1 MVFVQMTVSGAVL
14 ILLIVLLRGIALKRL
29 PKSIFPVLWGIAL
42 SRLLLPVVIPSA
54 YSIYSLPVWK
64 QAAAGLQSS
73 YEAMQN
79 PVDGENRERAGG
91 PENIEE
97 QKRIGKTENIDE
109 RKNTDIRRRGQTE
122 PENIRK
128 EQNSCEQPE
137 RFGMEPWRMETLLSV
152 WCAGMS
158 ACMLFFVTTYL
169 RALFLFRTSLPVRK
183 AGVERWLLEH
193 KKRRRI
199 SVRQSDRVMTP
210 LTYGIFRP
218 VILLPKQTDWQNEE
232 GLAYILLHEYVHIC
246 RMDAVTKLLAVSA
259 LCVHWFNPFVW
270 VMYVL
275 LNRDMELSCD
285 EKVVRLSGGTQKAAY
300 ARVLIDMA
308 ARQSG
313 LMPLGSHFGQNVVE
327 ERIDAIMKWKK
338 NSFCKKIVSGAVF
351 VGLAVVFTASTLTV
365 KVNAKDDKKIPSGTG
380 FTEEEYVS
388 LLALYGYD
396 NLTVAEYQEKIW
408 ETVDTPEYM
417 ELLERFSQNQ
427 AFYEEKDENEIAAWY
442 FYVLEPLTASK
453 WRERDFGGYVSTDF
467 PAPEENALLEYNI
480 TLVVKNP
487 DGLTVEE
494 YDEARKGM
502 MNGLADFLQGKS
514 KTQLRNESFM
524 EEAVL
529 DRIEELK
536 QVWCTDALDILVEYF
551 YMPLTPEEEKTE
563 NTAGGQEYLT
573 IDEVYQ
579 NAEPEEK
586 EPRINEYAAQE
597 DYDSLFL
604 LRTAD
609 YQRMTV
615 VDFDRMLLDWANE
628 NFDAYE
634 RIREDCYRKERQAAL
649 SEEELF
655 FVDTTMTLSAEENY
669 RMVQHLKT
677 GRPEEDPGY
686 ISYRLQKTIADG
698 LAWCGFEYAF
708 TYHIFNKNELSV
720 AERDTQVGGVI
731 RDIEN
736 LWESTD
742 VEAFL
747 QMTREDVMK
756 KLEEIAAKYSDG
768 RIEITIDKE
777 RVYFEEMDERQFT

>member
-64 QAAAGLQSS
+64 QTAAGLQSS

-79 PVDGENRERAGG
+79 PVDEENRERTGG
-91 PENIEE
+91 PENTEE
-97 QKRIGKTENIDE
+97 QKRTGKTENIDE
-109 RKNTDIRRRGQTE
+109 RKDTDIRRRGQTE
-122 PENIRK
+122 PENIRT
-128 EQNSCEQPE
+128 EQNSREQPE
-137 RFGMEPWRMETLLSV
+137 RFGMEPWRMETLLPV

-158 ACMLFFVTTYL
+158 ACLLFFVTTYL

-246 RMDAVTKLLAVSA
+246 RMDTVTKLLAVSA

-275 LNRDMELSCD
+275 LNRDLELSCD

-351 VGLAVVFTASTLTV
+351 VGLAVVFTASILTV

-380 FTEEEYVS
+380 FTEEE
-388 LLALYGYD
+388 
-396 NLTVAEYQEKIW
+396 
-408 ETVDTPEYM
+408 
-417 ELLERFSQNQ
+417 
-427 AFYEEKDENEIAAWY
+427 
-442 FYVLEPLTASK
+442 
-453 WRERDFGGYVSTDF
+453 
-467 PAPEENALLEYNI
+467 
-480 TLVVKNP
+480 
-487 DGLTVEE
+487 
-494 YDEARKGM
+494 
-502 MNGLADFLQGKS
+502 
-514 KTQLRNESFM
+514 KTG
-524 EEAVL
+524 
-529 DRIEELK
+529 
-536 QVWCTDALDILVEYF
+536 
-551 YMPLTPEEEKTE
+551 
-563 NTAGGQEYLT
+563 NTAGGQ
-573 IDEVYQ
+573 
-579 NAEPEEK
+579 
-586 EPRINEYAAQE
+586 EYAAQE

-615 VDFDRMLLDWANE
+615 ADFDRMLLDWANE

-634 RIREDCYRKERQAAL
+634 RIREDCYRKERQAVL

-655 FVDTTMTLSAEENY
+655 FTDTTMTLSAEENY

-677 GRPEEDPGY
+677 GKPEEDPGY

-708 TYHIFNKNELSV
+708 TYHIFNKNELTV
-720 AERDTQVGGVI
+720 AERDAQVGGVI

-747 QMTREDVMK
+747 QMTREDVLK
-756 KLEEIAAKYSDG
+756 KLEEIAAKYSNG

>member
-42 SRLLLPVVIPSA
+42 LRLLLPVVIPSA

-64 QAAAGLQSS
+64 QAAAGLQLS

-79 PVDGENRERAGG
+79 PVDEENRERTGG
-91 PENIEE
+91 PENMEE
-97 QKRIGKTENIDE
+97 QERIGKTENIDE
-109 RKNTDIRRRGQTE
+109 RKNTDIRRRGQTQ
-122 PENIRK
+122 PENIRT
-128 EQNSCEQPE
+128 ERNSRE
-137 RFGMEPWRMETLLSV
+137 RFGMEPWRMETLLPV

-158 ACMLFFVTTYL
+158 ACMLFFATTYL

-380 FTEEEYVS
+380 FTEEE
-388 LLALYGYD
+388 
-396 NLTVAEYQEKIW
+396 
-408 ETVDTPEYM
+408 
-417 ELLERFSQNQ
+417 
-427 AFYEEKDENEIAAWY
+427 
-442 FYVLEPLTASK
+442 
-453 WRERDFGGYVSTDF
+453 
-467 PAPEENALLEYNI
+467 
-480 TLVVKNP
+480 
-487 DGLTVEE
+487 
-494 YDEARKGM
+494 
-502 MNGLADFLQGKS
+502 
-514 KTQLRNESFM
+514 KTG
-524 EEAVL
+524 
-529 DRIEELK
+529 
-536 QVWCTDALDILVEYF
+536 
-551 YMPLTPEEEKTE
+551 
-563 NTAGGQEYLT
+563 NTAGGQ
-573 IDEVYQ
+573 
-579 NAEPEEK
+579 
-586 EPRINEYAAQE
+586 EYAAQE

-686 ISYRLQKTIADG
+686 LSYRLQKTIADG

-708 TYHIFNKNELSV
+708 TYHIFNKNELTV

>member
-79 PVDGENRERAGG
+79 PVDEENRERTGG
-91 PENIEE
+91 PENTEE
-97 QKRIGKTENIDE
+97 QKRTGKTENIDE
-109 RKNTDIRRRGQTE
+109 RKDTDIRRRGQTE
-122 PENIRK
+122 PENIRT
-128 EQNSCEQPE
+128 EQNSREQPE
-137 RFGMEPWRMETLLSV
+137 RFGMEPWRMETLLPV

-158 ACMLFFVTTYL
+158 ACLLFFVTTYL

-246 RMDAVTKLLAVSA
+246 RMDTVTKLLAVSA

-275 LNRDMELSCD
+275 LNRDLELSCD

-351 VGLAVVFTASTLTV
+351 VGLAVVFTASILTT

-380 FTEEEYVS
+380 FTEEE
-388 LLALYGYD
+388 
-396 NLTVAEYQEKIW
+396 
-408 ETVDTPEYM
+408 
-417 ELLERFSQNQ
+417 
-427 AFYEEKDENEIAAWY
+427 
-442 FYVLEPLTASK
+442 
-453 WRERDFGGYVSTDF
+453 
-467 PAPEENALLEYNI
+467 
-480 TLVVKNP
+480 
-487 DGLTVEE
+487 
-494 YDEARKGM
+494 
-502 MNGLADFLQGKS
+502 
-514 KTQLRNESFM
+514 KTR
-524 EEAVL
+524 
-529 DRIEELK
+529 
-536 QVWCTDALDILVEYF
+536 
-551 YMPLTPEEEKTE
+551 
-563 NTAGGQEYLT
+563 NTAGEQG
-573 IDEVYQ
+573 
-579 NAEPEEK
+579 
-586 EPRINEYAAQE
+586 YAAQE

-615 VDFDRMLLDWANE
+615 ADFNRMLLDWANE

-634 RIREDCYRKERQAAL
+634 RIREDCYRKERQAVL

-655 FVDTTMTLSAEENY
+655 FTDTTMMLSAEENY

-677 GRPEEDPGY
+677 GKPEEDPGY

-708 TYHIFNKNELSV
+708 TYHIFNKNELTV
-720 AERDTQVGGVI
+720 AERDAQVGGVI

-747 QMTREDVMK
+747 QMTREDVLK

>member
-42 SRLLLPVVIPSA
+42 LRLLLPVVIPSA

-79 PVDGENRERAGG
+79 PVDDENRGRTGG

-97 QKRIGKTENIDE
+97 QERIGKTENIDE

-122 PENIRK
+122 PENIRT
-128 EQNSCEQPE
+128 EQNSREQPE
-137 RFGMEPWRMETLLSV
+137 RFGMEPWRMETLLPV

-169 RALFLFRTSLPVRK
+169 RALFVFRTSLPVRK

-275 LNRDMELSCD
+275 LNRDLELSCD

-351 VGLAVVFTASTLTV
+351 VGLAVVFTASILTV

-380 FTEEEYVS
+380 FTEEE
-388 LLALYGYD
+388 
-396 NLTVAEYQEKIW
+396 
-408 ETVDTPEYM
+408 
-417 ELLERFSQNQ
+417 
-427 AFYEEKDENEIAAWY
+427 
-442 FYVLEPLTASK
+442 
-453 WRERDFGGYVSTDF
+453 
-467 PAPEENALLEYNI
+467 
-480 TLVVKNP
+480 
-487 DGLTVEE
+487 
-494 YDEARKGM
+494 
-502 MNGLADFLQGKS
+502 
-514 KTQLRNESFM
+514 KTG
-524 EEAVL
+524 
-529 DRIEELK
+529 
-536 QVWCTDALDILVEYF
+536 
-551 YMPLTPEEEKTE
+551 
-563 NTAGGQEYLT
+563 NTAGGQ
-573 IDEVYQ
+573 
-579 NAEPEEK
+579 
-586 EPRINEYAAQE
+586 EYAAQE

-615 VDFDRMLLDWANE
+615 ADFNRMLLDWANE

-634 RIREDCYRKERQAAL
+634 RIREDCYRKEHQAVL

-655 FVDTTMTLSAEENY
+655 FTDTTMILSAEENY

-677 GRPEEDPGY
+677 GKPEEDPCY
-686 ISYRLQKTIADG
+686 TSYRLQKTIADG

-708 TYHIFNKNELSV
+708 TYHIFNKNELTV
-720 AERDTQVGGVI
+720 AERDAQVGGVI
-731 RDIEN
+731 CDIEN

-742 VEAFL
+742 VEVLL
-747 QMTREDVMK
+747 QMTREDILK

>member
-79 PVDGENRERAGG
+79 PVDEENRERAGG

-97 QKRIGKTENIDE
+97 QKRTGKTENIDE
-109 RKNTDIRRRGQTE
+109 RKDTDIRRRGQTE
-122 PENIRK
+122 PENIRT
-128 EQNSCEQPE
+128 EQNSREQPE
-137 RFGMEPWRMETLLSV
+137 RFGMEPWRMETLLPV

-158 ACMLFFVTTYL
+158 ACLLFFVTTYL

-246 RMDAVTKLLAVSA
+246 RMDTVTKLLAVSA

-275 LNRDMELSCD
+275 LNRDLELSCD

-351 VGLAVVFTASTLTV
+351 VGLAVVFTASILTT

-380 FTEEEYVS
+380 FTEEE
-388 LLALYGYD
+388 
-396 NLTVAEYQEKIW
+396 
-408 ETVDTPEYM
+408 
-417 ELLERFSQNQ
+417 
-427 AFYEEKDENEIAAWY
+427 
-442 FYVLEPLTASK
+442 
-453 WRERDFGGYVSTDF
+453 
-467 PAPEENALLEYNI
+467 
-480 TLVVKNP
+480 
-487 DGLTVEE
+487 
-494 YDEARKGM
+494 
-502 MNGLADFLQGKS
+502 
-514 KTQLRNESFM
+514 KTR
-524 EEAVL
+524 
-529 DRIEELK
+529 
-536 QVWCTDALDILVEYF
+536 
-551 YMPLTPEEEKTE
+551 
-563 NTAGGQEYLT
+563 NTAGEQG
-573 IDEVYQ
+573 
-579 NAEPEEK
+579 
-586 EPRINEYAAQE
+586 YAAQE

-615 VDFDRMLLDWANE
+615 ADFNRMLLDWANE

-634 RIREDCYRKERQAAL
+634 RIREDCYRKERQAVL

-655 FVDTTMTLSAEENY
+655 FTDTTMTLSAEENY

-677 GRPEEDPGY
+677 GKPEEDPGY

-698 LAWCGFEYAF
+698 LVWCGFEYAF
-708 TYHIFNKNELSV
+708 TYHIFNKNELTV
-720 AERDTQVGGVI
+720 AERDAQVGGVI

-747 QMTREDVMK
+747 QMTREDVLK

>member
-91 PENIEE
+91 PENTEE
-97 QKRIGKTENIDE
+97 QKRTGKTENIDE

-122 PENIRK
+122 PENIRT
-128 EQNSCEQPE
+128 EQNSREQPE
-137 RFGMEPWRMETLLSV
+137 RFGMEPWRMETLLPV

-158 ACMLFFVTTYL
+158 ACLLFFATTYL

-275 LNRDMELSCD
+275 LNRDLELSCD

-338 NSFCKKIVSGAVF
+338 NSFCKKIVSGAAF
-351 VGLAVVFTASTLTV
+351 VGLAVVFTASILTT
-365 KVNAKDDKKIPSGTG
+365 KVNSKDDKKIPSGTG
-380 FTEEEYVS
+380 FTEEE
-388 LLALYGYD
+388 
-396 NLTVAEYQEKIW
+396 
-408 ETVDTPEYM
+408 
-417 ELLERFSQNQ
+417 
-427 AFYEEKDENEIAAWY
+427 
-442 FYVLEPLTASK
+442 
-453 WRERDFGGYVSTDF
+453 
-467 PAPEENALLEYNI
+467 
-480 TLVVKNP
+480 
-487 DGLTVEE
+487 
-494 YDEARKGM
+494 
-502 MNGLADFLQGKS
+502 
-514 KTQLRNESFM
+514 KTGN
-524 EEAVL
+524 
-529 DRIEELK
+529 
-536 QVWCTDALDILVEYF
+536 TG
-551 YMPLTPEEEKTE
+551 
-563 NTAGGQEYLT
+563 NTAGGQG
-573 IDEVYQ
+573 
-579 NAEPEEK
+579 
-586 EPRINEYAAQE
+586 YAAQE

-615 VDFDRMLLDWANE
+615 ADFNRMLLDWANE

-634 RIREDCYRKERQAAL
+634 RIREDCYRKERQVVL

-655 FVDTTMTLSAEENY
+655 FTDTTMTLSAEENY

-708 TYHIFNKNELSV
+708 TYHIFNKNELTV
-720 AERDTQVGGVI
+720 AERDAQVGGVI

-736 LWESTD
+736 LWESTH

-747 QMTREDVMK
+747 QMTREDVLK
-756 KLEEIAAKYSDG
+756 KLEEIAAKYSNG

>member
-79 PVDGENRERAGG
+79 PVDEENRERAGG

-97 QKRIGKTENIDE
+97 QKRTGKTENIDE
-109 RKNTDIRRRGQTE
+109 RKDTDIRRRGQTE
-122 PENIRK
+122 PENIRT
-128 EQNSCEQPE
+128 EQNSREQPE
-137 RFGMEPWRMETLLSV
+137 RFGMEPWRMETLLPV

-158 ACMLFFVTTYL
+158 ACLLFFVTTYL

-246 RMDAVTKLLAVSA
+246 RMDTVTKLLAVSA

-275 LNRDMELSCD
+275 LNRDLELSCD

-351 VGLAVVFTASTLTV
+351 VGLAVVFTASILTV

-380 FTEEEYVS
+380 FTEEE
-388 LLALYGYD
+388 
-396 NLTVAEYQEKIW
+396 
-408 ETVDTPEYM
+408 
-417 ELLERFSQNQ
+417 
-427 AFYEEKDENEIAAWY
+427 
-442 FYVLEPLTASK
+442 
-453 WRERDFGGYVSTDF
+453 
-467 PAPEENALLEYNI
+467 
-480 TLVVKNP
+480 
-487 DGLTVEE
+487 
-494 YDEARKGM
+494 
-502 MNGLADFLQGKS
+502 
-514 KTQLRNESFM
+514 KTG
-524 EEAVL
+524 
-529 DRIEELK
+529 
-536 QVWCTDALDILVEYF
+536 
-551 YMPLTPEEEKTE
+551 
-563 NTAGGQEYLT
+563 NTAGGQ
-573 IDEVYQ
+573 
-579 NAEPEEK
+579 
-586 EPRINEYAAQE
+586 EYAAQE

-615 VDFDRMLLDWANE
+615 ADFDRMLLDWANE

-634 RIREDCYRKERQAAL
+634 RIREDCYRKERQAVL

-655 FVDTTMTLSAEENY
+655 FTDTTMILSAEENY

-677 GRPEEDPGY
+677 GKPEEDPGY

-708 TYHIFNKNELSV
+708 TYHIFNKNELTV
-720 AERDTQVGGVI
+720 AERDAQVGGVI

-747 QMTREDVMK
+747 QMTREDVLK

>member
-79 PVDGENRERAGG
+79 PVDEENRERTGG
-91 PENIEE
+91 PENTEE
-97 QKRIGKTENIDE
+97 QKRTGKTENIDE
-109 RKNTDIRRRGQTE
+109 RKDTDIRRRGQTE
-122 PENIRK
+122 PENIRT
-128 EQNSCEQPE
+128 EQNSREQPE
-137 RFGMEPWRMETLLSV
+137 RFGMEPWRMETLLPV

-158 ACMLFFVTTYL
+158 ACLLFFVTTYL

-199 SVRQSDRVMTP
+199 SVRESDRVMTP

-246 RMDAVTKLLAVSA
+246 RMDTVTKLLAVSA

-275 LNRDMELSCD
+275 LNRDLELSCD

-351 VGLAVVFTASTLTV
+351 VVLAVVFTASILTV

-380 FTEEEYVS
+380 FTEEE
-388 LLALYGYD
+388 
-396 NLTVAEYQEKIW
+396 
-408 ETVDTPEYM
+408 
-417 ELLERFSQNQ
+417 
-427 AFYEEKDENEIAAWY
+427 
-442 FYVLEPLTASK
+442 
-453 WRERDFGGYVSTDF
+453 
-467 PAPEENALLEYNI
+467 
-480 TLVVKNP
+480 
-487 DGLTVEE
+487 
-494 YDEARKGM
+494 
-502 MNGLADFLQGKS
+502 
-514 KTQLRNESFM
+514 KTG
-524 EEAVL
+524 
-529 DRIEELK
+529 
-536 QVWCTDALDILVEYF
+536 
-551 YMPLTPEEEKTE
+551 
-563 NTAGGQEYLT
+563 NTAGGQ
-573 IDEVYQ
+573 
-579 NAEPEEK
+579 
-586 EPRINEYAAQE
+586 EYAAQE

-615 VDFDRMLLDWANE
+615 ADFDRMLLDWANE

-634 RIREDCYRKERQAAL
+634 RIREDCYRKERQAVL

-655 FVDTTMTLSAEENY
+655 FTDTTMILSAEENY

-677 GRPEEDPGY
+677 GKPEEDPGY

-708 TYHIFNKNELSV
+708 TYHIFNKNELTV
-720 AERDTQVGGVI
+720 AERDAQVGGVI

-747 QMTREDVMK
+747 QMTREDVLK

>member
-79 PVDGENRERAGG
+79 PVDEENRERAGG
-91 PENIEE
+91 PENTEE
-97 QKRIGKTENIDE
+97 QKRTGKTENIDE

-122 PENIRK
+122 PENIRT
-128 EQNSCEQPE
+128 EQNSREQPE
-137 RFGMEPWRMETLLSV
+137 RFGMEPWRMETLLPV

-158 ACMLFFVTTYL
+158 ACLLFFVTTYL

-246 RMDAVTKLLAVSA
+246 RMDTVTKLLAVSA

-275 LNRDMELSCD
+275 LNRDLELSCD

-351 VGLAVVFTASTLTV
+351 VGLAVVFTASILTT

-380 FTEEEYVS
+380 FTEEE
-388 LLALYGYD
+388 
-396 NLTVAEYQEKIW
+396 
-408 ETVDTPEYM
+408 
-417 ELLERFSQNQ
+417 
-427 AFYEEKDENEIAAWY
+427 
-442 FYVLEPLTASK
+442 
-453 WRERDFGGYVSTDF
+453 
-467 PAPEENALLEYNI
+467 
-480 TLVVKNP
+480 
-487 DGLTVEE
+487 
-494 YDEARKGM
+494 
-502 MNGLADFLQGKS
+502 
-514 KTQLRNESFM
+514 KTR
-524 EEAVL
+524 
-529 DRIEELK
+529 
-536 QVWCTDALDILVEYF
+536 
-551 YMPLTPEEEKTE
+551 
-563 NTAGGQEYLT
+563 NTAGEQG
-573 IDEVYQ
+573 
-579 NAEPEEK
+579 
-586 EPRINEYAAQE
+586 YAAQE

-615 VDFDRMLLDWANE
+615 ADFNRMLLDWANE

-634 RIREDCYRKERQAAL
+634 RIREDCYRKERQAVL

-655 FVDTTMTLSAEENY
+655 FTDTTMMLSAEENY

-677 GRPEEDPGY
+677 GKPEEDPGY

-708 TYHIFNKNELSV
+708 TYHIFNKNELTV
-720 AERDTQVGGVI
+720 AERDAQVGGVI

-747 QMTREDVMK
+747 QMTREDVLK

>member
-64 QAAAGLQSS
+64 QTAAGLQSS

-79 PVDGENRERAGG
+79 PVDEENRERTGG
-91 PENIEE
+91 PENTEE

-122 PENIRK
+122 PENIRT
-128 EQNSCEQPE
+128 EQNSREQPE
-137 RFGMEPWRMETLLSV
+137 RFGMEPWRMETLLPV

-158 ACMLFFVTTYL
+158 ACLLFFVTTYL
-169 RALFLFRTSLPVRK
+169 RALFVFRTSLPVRK

-275 LNRDMELSCD
+275 LNRDLELSCD

-351 VGLAVVFTASTLTV
+351 VGLAVVFTASILTV

-380 FTEEEYVS
+380 FTEEE
-388 LLALYGYD
+388 
-396 NLTVAEYQEKIW
+396 
-408 ETVDTPEYM
+408 
-417 ELLERFSQNQ
+417 
-427 AFYEEKDENEIAAWY
+427 
-442 FYVLEPLTASK
+442 
-453 WRERDFGGYVSTDF
+453 
-467 PAPEENALLEYNI
+467 
-480 TLVVKNP
+480 
-487 DGLTVEE
+487 
-494 YDEARKGM
+494 
-502 MNGLADFLQGKS
+502 
-514 KTQLRNESFM
+514 KTG
-524 EEAVL
+524 
-529 DRIEELK
+529 
-536 QVWCTDALDILVEYF
+536 
-551 YMPLTPEEEKTE
+551 
-563 NTAGGQEYLT
+563 NTAGEQ
-573 IDEVYQ
+573 
-579 NAEPEEK
+579 
-586 EPRINEYAAQE
+586 EYAAQE

-615 VDFDRMLLDWANE
+615 ADFDRMLLDWANE

-634 RIREDCYRKERQAAL
+634 RIREDCYRKERQAVL

-655 FVDTTMTLSAEENY
+655 FTDTTMILSAEENY

-686 ISYRLQKTIADG
+686 TSYRLQKTIADG

-708 TYHIFNKNELSV
+708 TYHIFNKNELTV
-720 AERDTQVGGVI
+720 AERDAQVGGVI

-747 QMTREDVMK
+747 QMTREDVLK

>member
-54 YSIYSLPVWK
+54 YSVYSLPVWK

-338 NSFCKKIVSGAVF
+338 NSFCKKNSIRRG
-351 VGLAVVFTASTLTV
+351 
-365 KVNAKDDKKIPSGTG
+365 IRRTG
-380 FTEEEYVS
+380 S
-388 LLALYGYD
+388 
-396 NLTVAEYQEKIW
+396 
-408 ETVDTPEYM
+408 
-417 ELLERFSQNQ
+417 RFHGFDIDCKSQC
-427 AFYEEKDENEIAAWY
+427 K
-442 FYVLEPLTASK
+442 
-453 WRERDFGGYVSTDF
+453 R
-467 PAPEENALLEYNI
+467 
-480 TLVVKNP
+480 
-487 DGLTVEE
+487 
-494 YDEARKGM
+494 
-502 MNGLADFLQGKS
+502 
-514 KTQLRNESFM
+514 
-524 EEAVL
+524 
-529 DRIEELK
+529 
-536 QVWCTDALDILVEYF
+536 
-551 YMPLTPEEEKTE
+551 
-563 NTAGGQEYLT
+563 
-573 IDEVYQ
+573 
-579 NAEPEEK
+579 
-586 EPRINEYAAQE
+586 
-597 DYDSLFL
+597 
-604 LRTAD
+604 
-609 YQRMTV
+609 
-615 VDFDRMLLDWANE
+615 
-628 NFDAYE
+628 
-634 RIREDCYRKERQAAL
+634 
-649 SEEELF
+649 
-655 FVDTTMTLSAEENY
+655 
-669 RMVQHLKT
+669 
-677 GRPEEDPGY
+677 
-686 ISYRLQKTIADG
+686 
-698 LAWCGFEYAF
+698 
-708 TYHIFNKNELSV
+708 
-720 AERDTQVGGVI
+720 
-731 RDIEN
+731 
-736 LWESTD
+736 
-742 VEAFL
+742 
-747 QMTREDVMK
+747 
-756 KLEEIAAKYSDG
+756 
-768 RIEITIDKE
+768 
-777 RVYFEEMDERQFT
+777 

>member
-42 SRLLLPVVIPSA
+42 SRLLLPVVIPAA

-79 PVDGENRERAGG
+79 PVDEENRERAGG
-91 PENIEE
+91 PENTEE
-97 QKRIGKTENIDE
+97 QKRTGKTENIDE

-122 PENIRK
+122 PENIRT
-128 EQNSCEQPE
+128 EQNSREQPE
-137 RFGMEPWRMETLLSV
+137 RFGMEPWRMETLLPV

-158 ACMLFFVTTYL
+158 ACLLFFVTTYL

-246 RMDAVTKLLAVSA
+246 RMDTVTKLLAVSA

-275 LNRDMELSCD
+275 LNRDLELSCD

-351 VGLAVVFTASTLTV
+351 VGLAVVFTASILTT

-380 FTEEEYVS
+380 FTEEE
-388 LLALYGYD
+388 
-396 NLTVAEYQEKIW
+396 
-408 ETVDTPEYM
+408 
-417 ELLERFSQNQ
+417 
-427 AFYEEKDENEIAAWY
+427 
-442 FYVLEPLTASK
+442 
-453 WRERDFGGYVSTDF
+453 
-467 PAPEENALLEYNI
+467 
-480 TLVVKNP
+480 
-487 DGLTVEE
+487 
-494 YDEARKGM
+494 
-502 MNGLADFLQGKS
+502 
-514 KTQLRNESFM
+514 KTG
-524 EEAVL
+524 
-529 DRIEELK
+529 
-536 QVWCTDALDILVEYF
+536 
-551 YMPLTPEEEKTE
+551 
-563 NTAGGQEYLT
+563 NTAGEQG
-573 IDEVYQ
+573 
-579 NAEPEEK
+579 
-586 EPRINEYAAQE
+586 YAAQE

-615 VDFDRMLLDWANE
+615 ADFNRMLLDWANE

-634 RIREDCYRKERQAAL
+634 RIREDCYRKERQAVL

-655 FVDTTMTLSAEENY
+655 FTDTTMMLSAEENY

-677 GRPEEDPGY
+677 GKPEEDPGY

-708 TYHIFNKNELSV
+708 TYHIFNKNELTV
-720 AERDTQVGGVI
+720 AERDAQVGGVI

-747 QMTREDVMK
+747 QMTREDVLK

>member
-64 QAAAGLQSS
+64 QTAAGLQSS

-79 PVDGENRERAGG
+79 PVDEENRERTGG
-91 PENIEE
+91 PENTEE
-97 QKRIGKTENIDE
+97 QKRTGKTENIDE
-109 RKNTDIRRRGQTE
+109 RKDTDIRRRGQTE
-122 PENIRK
+122 PENIRT
-128 EQNSCEQPE
+128 EQNSREQPE
-137 RFGMEPWRMETLLSV
+137 RFGMEPWRMETLLPV

-193 KKRRRI
+193 KQRRRI

-246 RMDAVTKLLAVSA
+246 RMDTVTKLLAVSA

-275 LNRDMELSCD
+275 LNRDLELSCD

-351 VGLAVVFTASTLTV
+351 VGLAVVFTASILTV

-380 FTEEEYVS
+380 FTEEE
-388 LLALYGYD
+388 
-396 NLTVAEYQEKIW
+396 
-408 ETVDTPEYM
+408 
-417 ELLERFSQNQ
+417 
-427 AFYEEKDENEIAAWY
+427 
-442 FYVLEPLTASK
+442 
-453 WRERDFGGYVSTDF
+453 
-467 PAPEENALLEYNI
+467 
-480 TLVVKNP
+480 
-487 DGLTVEE
+487 
-494 YDEARKGM
+494 
-502 MNGLADFLQGKS
+502 
-514 KTQLRNESFM
+514 KTG
-524 EEAVL
+524 
-529 DRIEELK
+529 
-536 QVWCTDALDILVEYF
+536 
-551 YMPLTPEEEKTE
+551 
-563 NTAGGQEYLT
+563 NTAGGQ
-573 IDEVYQ
+573 
-579 NAEPEEK
+579 
-586 EPRINEYAAQE
+586 EYAAQE

-615 VDFDRMLLDWANE
+615 ADFDRMLLDWANE

-634 RIREDCYRKERQAAL
+634 RIREDCYRKERQAVL